1 MPSEHIE
8 HKHKAQSVS
17 RRSDLLA
24 AISEANLDEVDQKI
38 LTLHYVQGKPFGYI
52 ADTLGYSERQI
63 VRRHKTALTK
73 IIAILA
79 MQ

>member
-17 RRSDLLA
+17 RRSDLLT
-24 AISEANLDEVDQKI
+24 AISEANLDDTDRQI
-38 LTLHYVQGKPFGYI
+38 LTMFYVQGKPFGYI
-52 ADTLGYSERQI
+52 ADTLGYSQRQI

-79 MQ
+79 TM